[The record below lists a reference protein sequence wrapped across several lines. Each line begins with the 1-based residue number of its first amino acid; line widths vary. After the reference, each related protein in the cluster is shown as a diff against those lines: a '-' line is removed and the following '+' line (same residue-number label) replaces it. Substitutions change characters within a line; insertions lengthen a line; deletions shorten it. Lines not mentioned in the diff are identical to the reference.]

1 VLWVL
6 NIRIKENA
14 MFVHEYIAYSEQLNE
29 EQILTADSKLTAE
42 IAVSELNETT
52 DAKWVLLTRIAT
64 RAE

>member
-6 NIRIKENA
+6 NIRIKENS
-14 MFVHEYIAYSEQLNE
+14 MFVYEYIAYSEQLKK
-29 EQILTADSKLTAE
+29 EQPLTADTKLTAE

-52 DAKWVLLTRIAT
+52 DTKWVLLTRIAT